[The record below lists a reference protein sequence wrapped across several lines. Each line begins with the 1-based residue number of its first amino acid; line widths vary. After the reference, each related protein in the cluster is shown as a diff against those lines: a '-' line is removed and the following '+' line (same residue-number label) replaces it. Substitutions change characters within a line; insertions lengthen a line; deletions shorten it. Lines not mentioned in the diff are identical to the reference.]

1 MKKRILSGMR
11 PTGKLHLSHNW
22 GVLQNWV
29 ALQDEYECFFMIA
42 DWHALTSEWA
52 NAAAIPRNVREIAA
66 DWIAAGVDPEKSCVF
81 VQSEIPEHLE
91 LNMILSCI
99 TPLGWLERVP
109 TYKEAQQQLAEKG
122 VDNYAFLGYPV
133 LQAADILL
141 YKGNVVPVGE
151 DQLPHLELTREIVRR
166 FHDKLS
172 GGKVVFPEPAG
183 KLTATPRL
191 MGLDNRRMSKSYGNT
206 IDLSEDLVSVEKK
219 VKGMFTDPNRKKRSD
234 PGNPAVCNVFAF
246 HGMLNTKERHGLIET
261 GCKAATI
268 GCVECKAE
276 LATKMV
282 DWLRPLQ
289 ERRKALLAEPGKLDA
304 LLARGNERARAVA
317 KATMAEVRKAVFTAP

>member
-11 PTGKLHLSHNW
+11 PTGKLHLGHYW

-29 ALQDEYECFFMIA
+29 ALQDEYDCFFMAA
-42 DWHALTSEWA
+42 DWHALTSEWK
-52 NAAAIPRNVREIAA
+52 NAGAIPGNIRENVA

-81 VQSEIPEHLE
+81 VQSEVPEHTE
-91 LNMILSCI
+91 LALVLSCI

-166 FHDKLS
+166 FHS
-172 GGKVVFPEPAG
+172 IFGKEIFPEPAG
-183 KLTATPRL
+183 KLTPTPRL

-206 IDLSEDLVSVEKK
+206 IDLSEDLASVEKK
-219 VKGMFTDPNRKKRSD
+219 VKAMFTDPNRKKRSD

-246 HGMLNTKERHGLIET
+246 HGMLNSKERHARIEAD
-261 GCKAATI
+261 CKTAQI
-268 GCVECKAE
+268 GCVDCKAE
-276 LATKMV
+276 LAGKML
-282 DWLRPLQ
+282 DWLRPMQ
-289 ERRKALLAEPGKLDA
+289 ERRQALLADPAKLDA
-304 LLARGNERARAVA
+304 ILARGNERARAIA
-317 KATMAEVRKAVFTAP
+317 RATMTEVREAVFKVR

>member
-11 PTGKLHLSHNW
+11 PTGRLHLGHYW

-29 ALQDEYECFFMIA
+29 ALQDEYDCHFMVA
-42 DWHALTSEWA
+42 DWHALTSEWKKPQ
-52 NAAAIPRNVREIAA
+52 AIPGNIREVAA
-66 DWIAAGVDPEKSCVF
+66 DWIAAGVDPEKSVIF
-81 VQSEIPEHLE
+81 VQSDIPEHAE
-91 LNMILSCI
+91 LHLILSCY

-109 TYKEAQQQLAEKG
+109 TYKEAQQQLSEKG

-166 FHDKLS
+166 FNS
-172 GGKVVFPEPAG
+172 NVGREVFPEPAA
-183 KLTATPRL
+183 KLTPTPRL
-191 MGLDNRRMSKSYGNT
+191 MGLDNRRMSKSYGNA
-206 IDLSEDLVSVEKK
+206 IDLSEDLASVEKK

-234 PGNPAVCNVFAF
+234 PGDPSVCNVFAF
-246 HGMLNTKERHGLIET
+246 HGMLNSKDRHAKIEADCRT
-261 GCKAATI
+261 AAI

-276 LATKMV
+276 LAGKV
-282 DWLRPLQ
+282 LDWLRPIQ
-289 ERRKALLAEPGKLDA
+289 ERRTALLSEPGKLDA
-304 LLARGNERARAVA
+304 ILARGTERARVIARQ
-317 KATMAEVRKAVFTAP
+317 TMKEVREAVFGSR

>member
-11 PTGKLHLSHNW
+11 PTGKLHLGHYW
-22 GVLQNWV
+22 GVLQNWIS
-29 ALQDEYECFFMIA
+29 LQDEYDCFFMVA
-42 DWHALTSEWA
+42 DWHALTSEWKKPQ
-52 NAAAIPRNVREIAA
+52 AIPQNIREVAA
-66 DWIAAGVDPEKSCVF
+66 DWIAAGVDPEKSVIF
-81 VQSEIPEHLE
+81 VQSEVPEHAE
-91 LNMILSCI
+91 LHLILSCY

-166 FHDKLS
+166 FNYQI
-172 GGKVVFPEPAG
+172 GREVFPEPAA
-183 KLTATPRL
+183 KLTPTPRH

-206 IDLSEDLVSVEKK
+206 IDLSEDLASVEKK

-234 PGNPAVCNVFAF
+234 PGDPQVCNVFAF
-246 HGMLNTKERHGLIET
+246 HGMLNTKERHAKIEVD
-261 GCKAATI
+261 CKAAAI
-268 GCVECKAE
+268 GCVECKSE
-276 LATKMV
+276 LAGKML
-282 DWLRPLQ
+282 DWLRPIQ

-304 LLARGNERARAVA
+304 ILARGNERARAIA
-317 KATMAEVRKAVFTAP
+317 RETMKEVRNAVFGGR

>member
-1 MKKRILSGMR
+1 MKKRVLSGMR
-11 PTGKLHLSHNW
+11 PTGKLHLGHYW

-29 ALQDEYECFFMIA
+29 AMQDEYECFFMVA
-42 DWHALTSEWA
+42 DWHALTSEWKKPR
-52 NAAAIPRNVREIAA
+52 AIPGHAREVVA
-66 DWIAAGVDPEKSCVF
+66 DWIAAGIDPEKSTIF
-81 VQSEIPEHLE
+81 VQSAVPQHAELHL
-91 LNMILSCI
+91 ILSCY

-166 FHDKLS
+166 FNS
-172 GGKVVFPEPAG
+172 NVGQEVFPEPAA
-183 KLTATPRL
+183 KLTPTPRL
-191 MGLDNRRMSKSYGNT
+191 MGLDNRRMSKSFGNT
-206 IDLSEDLVSVEKK
+206 IDLSEDLGSVEKK

-234 PGNPAVCNVFAF
+234 PGNPSVCNVFAF
-246 HGMLNTKERHGLIET
+246 HGMLNSKERHSKIEVD
-261 GCKAATI
+261 CKAAQI

-276 LATKMV
+276 LAGKML

-289 ERRKALLAEPGKLDA
+289 ERRSQLLAQPGKLEEI
-304 LLARGNERARAVA
+304 LSRGNARAGA
-317 KATMAEVRKAVFTAP
+317 MAAQTMKEVREAVFGGR

>member
-11 PTGKLHLSHNW
+11 PTGKLHLGHYW

-29 ALQDEYECFFMIA
+29 ALQDEYDCFFMVA
-42 DWHALTSEWA
+42 DWHALTSEWK
-52 NAAAIPRNVREIAA
+52 NAGAIPANVREIAA
-66 DWIAAGVDPEKSCVF
+66 DWLAAGVDPDKSCVF
-81 VQSEIPEHLE
+81 VQSEVPEHLE
-91 LNMILSCI
+91 LYMILSCI

-109 TYKEAQQQLAEKG
+109 TYKEAQTQLAEKG

-151 DQLPHLELTREIVRR
+151 DQMPHLELTREIVRR
-166 FHDKLS
+166 FHSQFKD
-172 GGKVVFPEPAG
+172 GVFPEPAG
-183 KLTATPRL
+183 KLTPTPRL
-191 MGLDNRRMSKSYGNT
+191 MGLDNRRMSKSFGNT

-234 PGNPAVCNVFAF
+234 PGDPHICNVFAF
-246 HGMLNTKERHGLIET
+246 HGMLNSKERHAQIEAD
-261 GCKAATI
+261 CKGAKI

-276 LATKMV
+276 LAGKML
-282 DWLRPLQ
+282 DWLRPIQ
-289 ERRKALLAEPGKLDA
+289 ERRKALIADPGRLDA

-317 KATMAEVRKAVFTAP
+317 RATMKEVREAVFKRR

>member
-11 PTGKLHLSHNW
+11 PTGKLHLGHYW

-29 ALQDEYECFFMIA
+29 ALQDEFECFFMIA
-42 DWHALTSEWA
+42 DWHALTSEWS
-52 NAAAIPRNVREIAA
+52 NAGAIPGNIREIAA
-66 DWIAAGVDPEKSCVF
+66 DWIAAGVDPEKSCIF
-81 VQSEIPEHLE
+81 VQSEVPEHLE
-91 LNMILSCI
+91 LNMILACL

-166 FHDKLS
+166 FHS
-172 GGKVVFPEPAG
+172 VFGKEIFPEPAG
-183 KLTATPRL
+183 KLTPTPRL
-191 MGLDNRRMSKSYGNT
+191 MGLDNRRMSKSFGNT
-206 IDLSEDLVSVEKK
+206 IDLCEDLVSVEKK

-234 PGNPAVCNVFAF
+234 PGNPEVCNVFAF
-246 HGMLNTKERHGLIET
+246 HGMLNTPERHAQINAD
-261 GCKAATI
+261 CRAAKI

-276 LATKMV
+276 LAGKLL

-289 ERRKALLAEPGKLDA
+289 ERRRALLADP
-304 LLARGNERARAVA
+304 
-317 KATMAEVRKAVFTAP
+317 

>member
-1 MKKRILSGMR
+1 MR
-11 PTGKLHLSHNW
+11 PTGKLHLGHYF

-29 ALQDEYECFFMIA
+29 ALQDEYDCYFMIA
-42 DWHALTSEWA
+42 DWHALTSEWK
-52 NAAAIPRNVREIAA
+52 NASAIPANVREIAA
-66 DWIAAGVDPEKSCVF
+66 DWLAAGVDPEKSCVF
-81 VQSEIPEHLE
+81 VQSEVPEHLE
-91 LNMILSCI
+91 LNMILSCL

-109 TYKEAQQQLAEKG
+109 TYKEAREQLAEKG

-166 FHDKLS
+166 FN
-172 GGKVVFPEPAG
+172 GNVGAEVFPEPQA
-183 KLTATPRL
+183 KLTPTPRL
-191 MGLDNRRMSKSYGNT
+191 MGLDGRRMSKSYGNT

-234 PGNPAVCNVFAF
+234 PGDPHVCNVFAF
-246 HGMLNTKERHGLIET
+246 HGMLNTKERHAKIEAD
-261 GCKAATI
+261 CKGAAI

-282 DWLRPLQ
+282 DWLRPIQ

-317 KATMAEVRKAVFTAP
+317 KATMKEVRKAVFKLS

>member
-11 PTGKLHLSHNW
+11 PTGKLHLGHYF
-22 GVLQNWV
+22 GVLQNWI
-29 ALQDEYECFFMIA
+29 ALQDEFDCYFMVA
-42 DWHALTSEWA
+42 DWHALTSEWK
-52 NAAAIPRNVREIAA
+52 NATAIPQNTREVAA
-66 DWIAAGVDPEKSCVF
+66 DWIAAGLDPARSTIF
-81 VQSEIPEHLE
+81 VQSDVPQHSELHL
-91 LNMILSCI
+91 ILSCY

-166 FHDKLS
+166 FNHQV
-172 GGKVVFPEPAG
+172 GREVFPEPQA
-183 KLTATPRL
+183 KLTPTPRL
-191 MGLDNRRMSKSYGNT
+191 MGLDGRRMSKSYGNA
-206 IDLSEDLVSVEKK
+206 IDLSEDLASVEKK
-219 VKGMFTDPNRKKRSD
+219 VKAMFTDPNRKKRSD
-234 PGNPAVCNVFAF
+234 PGNPDICNVFSF
-246 HGMLNTKERHGLIET
+246 HGMLNTPQRVPQIQAQCRG
-261 GCKAATI
+261 AQI

-282 DWLRPLQ
+282 DWLRPIQ
-289 ERRKALLAEPGKLDA
+289 ERRRALLADPKTLDEI
-304 LLARGNERARAVA
+304 LAAGTARARSIAEQTL
-317 KATMAEVRKAVFTAP
+317 KEVRDAVFKGR